1 MTDMKKFI
9 IRAIIES
16 FVFSLCTTGL
26 MALGYRFM
34 GDKLTTP
41 EVLISLAATFS
52 GWFIWTVIETYII
65 DKKK

>member
-1 MTDMKKFI
+1 MRKFV

-16 FVFSLCTTGL
+16 VVFSLCTTGL

-52 GWFIWTVIETYII
+52 GWFIYTVIDTYILN
-65 DKKK
+65 KKK

>member
-1 MTDMKKFI
+1 MKKFV

-16 FVFSLCTTGL
+16 VVFSLCTTGL
-26 MALGYRFM
+26 MALIYRFT

-41 EVLISLAATFS
+41 EVLVSLAGTFT